1 MNEYIERQQRVYYM
15 TELSA
20 AFYLLKLGKS
30 QWPDEETSYTVI
42 SIISISQE
50 CCYSFSYQLV
60 IPSAT

>member
-42 SIISISQE
+42 SIISIS
-50 CCYSFSYQLV
+50 
-60 IPSAT
+60 